1 LPDLFLTLSVI
12 ALAIYLFL
20 ALLFPALLPLLAV
33 VLLLLAAL
41 LPALL
46 PLLAVVLLL
55 LPALLPALLLLN
67 LLLLLLLN
75 LLLLPGAFAFLAALF
90 SFLRALVP
98 LGLVFLAPLFAAT
111 APSLCIGE
119 VSRAQHR
126 GRYRQR
132 QSDLLQVFHF
142 LFFLSVL
149 SSGERSTFVTS
160 ATAIPLVI
168 VRNVLCLRR
177 FSETISFS
185 DRTIWVT
192 SPATD
197 ATDKGRSCKS
207 VLISGKKV
215 DRSLRS
221 DDDWVIGSNVPGKS
235 LSQAWSLPKLP

>member
-1 LPDLFLTLSVI
+1 LALLLPALFAFLRLPDLLLTLSVI

-20 ALLFPALLPLLAV
+20 PLLFPALLPFLAV
-33 VLLLLAAL
+33 VLLFLAAL
-41 LPALL
+41 FPALL

-67 LLLLLLLN
+67 LLQ

-90 SFLRALVP
+90 SFLRALLA

-149 SSGERSTFVTS
+149 SSGERSTFVTL

-168 VRNVLCLRR
+168 VGNVLCLRR

-192 SPATD
+192 SSATD

-215 DRSLRS
+215 ARSLRS

-235 LSQAWSLPKLP
+235 L